1 MKSLIACYSH
11 SGKTLTV
18 AEKLQ
23 KEINADFTR
32 IEPVKDRWYL
42 IKAIHAYLEKKW
54 PIKPCTTDIDDYDCL
69 IVCCPIWAGRTT
81 PGVIQYLDELV
92 NTSGKKFAVLVTM
105 GGDGNQLAT
114 IQIRN
119 GLEAKEMEFIDKLI
133 IGGSAQKSGEWETM
147 TKEFAQK
154 LINEN

>member
-1 MKSLIACYSH
+1 MLRNY
-11 SGKTLTV
+11 
-18 AEKLQ
+18 

>member
-92 NTSGKKFAVLVTM
+92 NTLGKNLQFWLPWE
-105 GGDGNQLAT
+105 DGNQLAT

-119 GLEAKEMEFIDKLI
+119 GLEAKMEFIDKLI
-133 IGGSAQKSGEWETM
+133 IGGSAQRSGEWETM

>member
-1 MKSLIACYSH
+1 
-11 SGKTLTV
+11 
-18 AEKLQ
+18 
-23 KEINADFTR
+23 
-32 IEPVKDRWYL
+32 
-42 IKAIHAYLEKKW
+42 
-54 PIKPCTTDIDDYDCL
+54 
-69 IVCCPIWAGRTT
+69 
-81 PGVIQYLDELV
+81 
-92 NTSGKKFAVLVTM
+92 M

>member
-42 IKAIHAYLEKKW
+42 IKAIHAYLEKNGQSNLALQ
-54 PIKPCTTDIDDYDCL
+54 ILMTM
-69 IVCCPIWAGRTT
+69 IV
-81 PGVIQYLDELV
+81 
-92 NTSGKKFAVLVTM
+92 
-105 GGDGNQLAT
+105 
-114 IQIRN
+114 
-119 GLEAKEMEFIDKLI
+119 
-133 IGGSAQKSGEWETM
+133 
-147 TKEFAQK
+147 
-154 LINEN
+154 